1 MPNDTEQQQA
11 RETVKV
17 RAKFRYRLLAS
28 AINALILSSMIGAV
42 SALVRVGPAGFWGA
56 FAQGAP
62 LGFATALPASLIVV
76 PVVQRFVDRLFG
88 IDPPE

>member
-1 MPNDTEQQQA
+1 MQDASPPIRAQ
-11 RETVKV
+11 ETVKV
-17 RAKFRYRLLAS
+17 RSRFRYRLTSS
-28 AINALILSSMIGAV
+28 AINALIFSSLIGAV

-62 LGFATALPASLIVV
+62 IGFLTALPASLLVV
-76 PVVQRFVDRLFG
+76 PLVQKLVDRMFG